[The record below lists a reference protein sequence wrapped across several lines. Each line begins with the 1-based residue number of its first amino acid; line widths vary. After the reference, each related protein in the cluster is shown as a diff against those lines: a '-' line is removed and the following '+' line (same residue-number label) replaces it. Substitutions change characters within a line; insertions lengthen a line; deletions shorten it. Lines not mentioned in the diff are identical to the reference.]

1 MPTETTKGTERCSLH
16 PGSVSVAHCAR
27 CHRTLCMTCAL
38 PVRGVVLG
46 MECLPEDVAA
56 GADDATPPRRP
67 PMSRWWLA
75 VGIALAILLG
85 STVLPWTRFGTGSGW
100 FGAWGLPLRWSSTV
114 VLAGVF
120 ATLVWLWRR
129 SPGRAAA
136 ATVAVVA
143 VVASAGAE
151 LAILNPPPFTTSSVA
166 PWIAL
171 AAGVVAGASAFTIAR
186 HPGV

>member
-27 CHRTLCMTCAL
+27 CDRTLCMACAL

-46 MECLPEDVAA
+46 VECLPQDVATGDEA
-56 GADDATPPRRP
+56 AAPRRP

-75 VGIALAILLG
+75 VGVALAILLA

-100 FGAWGLPLRWSSTV
+100 FGAWGLPVRWSSAV
-114 VLAGVF
+114 VLAAVL
-120 ATLVWLWRR
+120 ATLFWLWRR
-129 SPGRAAA
+129 SPGRAVA
-136 ATVAVVA
+136 ATVAVLA
-143 VVASAGAE
+143 VVAATGAE
-151 LAILNPPPFTTSSVA
+151 FAILNPPPFTRSSVA

-171 AAGVVAGASAFTIAR
+171 AAGVAAGASAFTIAR